1 MKIKSKITHLN
12 VDEIASKTGNIYKSV
27 RVIGKRARQLSAAQK
42 EELNEKLAE
51 FASDVDNLEE
61 VFENR
66 EQIEISR
73 YFERLPKS
81 TTVASEELVKSGALN
96 PGILFSTYKVKKP
109 STSGGVWA
117 RVKKVQDL
125 ENLLEYNLK
134 NTETLSTHLD
144 LMVKEFLKNKLLPS
158 FAEFYS
164 EKLKLREF
172 EYSSLYDTII
182 AINILSGNYKD
193 LKTRNKITN
202 LNLQNLLNVINYRD
216 KLVAKYNLL
225 PSFSIT

>member
-1 MKIKSKITHLN
+1 MKVKSKITHLN

-81 TTVASEELVKSGALN
+81 TTVASEELVNDELVLSIVEGRLVNLDKGWLLDGFPRNVNQAQSLQ
-96 PGILFSTYKVKKP
+96 S
-109 STSGGVWA
+109 
-117 RVKKVQDL
+117 
-125 ENLLEYNLK
+125 LLEKINQPLD
-134 NTETLSTHLD
+134 TEI
-144 LMVKEFLKNKLLPS
+144 
-158 FAEFYS
+158 
-164 EKLKLREF
+164 
-172 EYSSLYDTII
+172 SL
-182 AINILSGNYKD
+182 
-193 LKTRNKITN
+193 
-202 LNLQNLLNVINYRD
+202 
-216 KLVAKYNLL
+216 
-225 PSFSIT
+225 